1 MQLKDKVAV
10 IYGAGG
16 AIGSAVVRAFAKE
29 GAKVY
34 LTGHNLKTLEG
45 VYNEITASGGKAQM
59 DKVDAVNEQEIN
71 DHMKMLISKEGKID
85 ITFNAISVPQ
95 TGIQGT
101 HLLDL
106 PIENFNLPIKTY
118 TMSHLLTARA
128 AAKNMITKGAGVVLS
143 ITAIPA
149 KVAAANVGGMASSW
163 AAMEALSRVLS
174 AELGGYGVRVLNIR
188 ADGMPET
195 DTITTVYGLH
205 AKAYG
210 MPSNKEFQIIME
222 GMTQL
227 KRLPKLAE
235 IANVATF
242 LASDGSSGMTGTTV
256 NVSCGSVV
264 D

>member
-1 MQLKDKVAV
+1 MQLKNKIAV

-16 AIGSAVVRAFAKE
+16 AIGRTVAIAFAHE

-34 LTGHNLKTLEG
+34 LTGHNLKTLES
-45 VYNEITASGGKAQM
+45 VHKEIAASGGKSEIA
-59 DKVDAVNEQEIN
+59 KVDALNEQEIN
-71 DHMKMLISKEGKID
+71 DHMKALITEEGKID

-95 TGIQGT
+95 TGMQGT
-101 HLLDL
+101 PLLEL

-128 AAKNMITKGAGVVLS
+128 AARNMVKNGSGVILS

-149 KVAAANVGGMASSW
+149 RLAAPNVGGMAPSW
-163 AAMEALSRVLS
+163 AAMESLNRILS
-174 AELGGYGVRVLNIR
+174 AELGGYGIRAICMR
-188 ADGMPET
+188 ADGIPET
-195 DTITTVYGLH
+195 ETITTVYGLH
-205 AKAYG
+205 AKAFG
-210 MPSNKEFQIIME
+210 MPSNKEFQGIME
-222 GMTQL
+222 SMTQL
-227 KRLPKLAE
+227 KRLPKLSE

-242 LASDGSSGMTGTTV
+242 LASDGASAMTGTTV